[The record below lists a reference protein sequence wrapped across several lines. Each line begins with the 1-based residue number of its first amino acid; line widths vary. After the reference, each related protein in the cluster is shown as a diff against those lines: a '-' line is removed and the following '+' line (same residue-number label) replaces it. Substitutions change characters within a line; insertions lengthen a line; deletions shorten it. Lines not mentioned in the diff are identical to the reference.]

1 MNVLFIDFQTLNTV
15 KLNLSKNRIHVHLKQ
30 DHRIKVQ
37 FQFANGSRN
46 VAIRCLFA
54 CPAIDN
60 SKPNIFLSS
69 SVEDSTEVTID
80 RPRSGMSF
88 DSFVGGLHV

>member
-1 MNVLFIDFQTLNTV
+1 MAHEMLRF
-15 KLNLSKNRIHVHLKQ
+15 
-30 DHRIKVQ
+30 
-37 FQFANGSRN
+37 
-46 VAIRCLFA
+46 RCLFA

>member
-1 MNVLFIDFQTLNTV
+1 M
-15 KLNLSKNRIHVHLKQ
+15 VHEMS
-30 DHRIKVQ
+30 Q
-37 FQFANGSRN
+37 FH
-46 VAIRCLFA
+46 CLFA

-80 RPRSGMSF
+80 RPRSELSF
-88 DSFVGGLHV
+88 DSFVEGLHV

>member
-1 MNVLFIDFQTLNTV
+1 MFIWNKITVLKCNF
-15 KLNLSKNRIHVHLKQ
+15 NLQMAHEML
-30 DHRIKVQ
+30 Q
-37 FQFANGSRN
+37 F
-46 VAIRCLFA
+46 RCLFA